1 MSTSDRLLTS
11 YWIVTARPHD
21 PLGYGV
27 TAYSLD
33 DAFQI
38 IRDFGYE
45 LPEDPA
51 MLRITEGVRV
61 GDLQRDYVRTHM
73 GPIVVR
79 GLWYPFR
86 RIGV

>member
-1 MSTSDRLLTS
+1 MSDSDQLLTA

-38 IRDFGYE
+38 IRGFGYE
-45 LPEDPA
+45 LPED
-51 MLRITEGVRV
+51 LNNLKITEGVRV
-61 GDLQRDYVRTHM
+61 DDLEHDYIRMHM

-86 RIGV
+86 KIGV